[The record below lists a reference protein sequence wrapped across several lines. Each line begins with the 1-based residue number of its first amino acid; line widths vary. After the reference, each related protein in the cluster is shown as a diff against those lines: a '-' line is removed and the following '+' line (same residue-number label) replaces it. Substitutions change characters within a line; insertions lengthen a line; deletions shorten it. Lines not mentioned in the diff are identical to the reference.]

1 MELTFTTNENI
12 GDVGIYYAKKEATNL
27 IPAGVQFPI
36 RIQEAITSGSIIRSF
51 DQKVN
56 RNISKNTES
65 SQFKRWFGDWQNK
78 PARAS
83 KAVNRDGT
91 PKMLYHYTDNV
102 FSIFDISRSGANQGK
117 THGDGIYLSSNPNE
131 FSYAGK
137 NRMQLYAAI
146 FHPLWLFTIRYK

>member
-1 MELTFTTNENI
+1 MLLPVEITAERTVNGEQMDVNVLSSAYTKNVAELIKEAISLENI

-36 RIQEAITSGSIIRSF
+36 RIQEAIASGSIIRSF

-65 SQFKRWFGDWQNK
+65 SQFKRWFGDWQNN

-83 KAVNRDGT
+83 KAVNRIYNFRYTITDIVHL
-91 PKMLYHYTDNV
+91 LYPQHLV
-102 FSIFDISRSGANQGK
+102 V
-117 THGDGIYLSSNPNE
+117 
-131 FSYAGK
+131 
-137 NRMQLYAAI
+137 
-146 FHPLWLFTIRYK
+146 